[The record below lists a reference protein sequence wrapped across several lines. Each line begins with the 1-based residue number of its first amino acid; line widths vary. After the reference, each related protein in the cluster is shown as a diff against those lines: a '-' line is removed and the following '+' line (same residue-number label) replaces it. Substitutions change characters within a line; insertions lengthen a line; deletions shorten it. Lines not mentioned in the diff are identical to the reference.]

1 MPKSPGIL
9 EPWLP
14 VSALGKNN
22 LIWNRDS
29 LYAPLHPSLSLS
41 PLKWMK
47 TWIHRRSLR
56 YVWDQI
62 SYMYACVL
70 SRFSCVWL
78 FATLC
83 TVACQ
88 APLSMGFSRQEYW
101 QPGSLPLALINSK
114 TCDIPK
120 QLAPD
125 QTRSKRQT
133 KTKDKIK
140 IKCYFSCILYPDSS
154 VFISLPLLTTI
165 SFTCKKYNYIRAE
178 SNQSSQVKKHKKS
191 VQNHLSTCSLV

>member
-1 MPKSPGIL
+1 M
-9 EPWLP
+9 
-14 VSALGKNN
+14 
-22 LIWNRDS
+22 
-29 LYAPLHPSLSLS
+29 
-41 PLKWMK
+41 
-47 TWIHRRSLR
+47 
-56 YVWDQI
+56 
-62 SYMYACVL
+62 L
-70 SRFSCVWL
+70 SRFSCVQL
-78 FATLC
+78 FVTLW
-83 TVACQ
+83 VVDRQ
-88 APLSMGFSRQEYW
+88 SPLFMGISRQEYCNGLPFLLQGIFLTQELNPHLLGLLHW